1 MPRKYFPKKKAG
13 KKAKKAGRKAVK
25 RMNNMDDHRVTI
37 KMAGSLTPIQG
48 LTVSNYLYTY
58 WTPGVF
64 SSIPTGQSQSLSL
77 SSEFT
82 LYRNMYDQWR
92 VNRVTV
98 RIIPRANVVDAVGLI
113 AQNDTG
119 SITQGKGVYYTVE
132 DRDGIAPGYIGSLNK
147 YASVKVSRLTS
158 RLTRSY
164 SPTNKDNVWYDCQDP
179 AGLDQLQRTT
189 GMRGGITLYAESLP
203 EVSGTLT
210 NSVWADVEV
219 SYDVTFRGKCLVN
232 IISNDDG
239 SVTVAPVDDA
249 NMETPFSVKIQ
260 EGNEHFGAVDVSG
273 NMIE

>member
-1 MPRKYFPKKKAG
+1 MAPRKMYRKKKV
-13 KKAKKAGRKAVK
+13 AKKARKARRA

-37 KMAGSLTPIQG
+37 KMAGSLTPLQG
-48 LTVSNYLYTY
+48 LSVSNYVYTY

-64 SSIPTGQSQSLSL
+64 STIPNGQSQSLSL
-77 SSEFT
+77 SSEFG

-92 VNRVTV
+92 VNRLTV
-98 RIIPRANVVDAVGLI
+98 RIIPRANVVDATNLI
-113 AQNDTG
+113 TQNDSS

-147 YASVKVSRLTS
+147 YSSVKVNKLTS

-203 EVSGTLT
+203 EVLNTVV

-219 SYDVTFRGKCLVN
+219 SYDLTFRGKCLVN
-232 IISNDDG
+232 IITNQDG
-239 SVTVAPVDDA
+239 SVTVAPVDDSQ
-249 NMETPFSVKIQ
+249 MEVPFSVKTQ
-260 EGNEHFGAVDVSG
+260 EGNAHLGAVDTDG
-273 NMIE
+273 AMIE